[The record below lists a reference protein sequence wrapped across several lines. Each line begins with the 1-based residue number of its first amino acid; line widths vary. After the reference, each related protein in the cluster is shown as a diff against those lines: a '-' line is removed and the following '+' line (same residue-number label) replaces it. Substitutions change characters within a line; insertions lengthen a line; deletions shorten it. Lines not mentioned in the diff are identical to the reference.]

1 MNSSRVVGRI
11 LKICKETYLRLK
23 KDYFNKI
30 KQKNYKNERI
40 EIIEIYK
47 LDTSVYKKNEFS

>member
-1 MNSSRVVGRI
+1 MNSPKVVGRI
-11 LKICKETYLRLK
+11 LKIGKETYLRLK

>member
-11 LKICKETYLRLK
+11 LKIGKETYLRLK

-30 KQKNYKNERI
+30 KQKNYKNERV
-40 EIIEIYK
+40 EIIKIDELY
-47 LDTSVYKKNEFS
+47 TFMYKKNEFS